1 MRAILV
7 DWIVHVHYNLKCK
20 IETLYLTIW
29 IIDTYLS
36 NKKIQ
41 RSQLQLLGIASL
53 LISCKINEICYPNI
67 LNFVKL
73 TDYAF
78 QKIELLEM
86 EKDILHVLDFNLCVP
101 TSIEFFQILSKL
113 FELNE
118 IQINFGKYFL
128 ESVLIDYDMIYFS
141 PSIIAFSSIYIS

>member
-1 MRAILV
+1 MPKNNFGFEQYIQIEEIYFNLLLEEKDLKIKPIYGYFTNQKDINEKMRAILV
-7 DWIVHVHYNLKCK
+7 DWIVQVHYNLKCK

-78 QKIELLEM
+78 QKIEL
-86 EKDILHVLDFNLCVP
+86 
-101 TSIEFFQILSKL
+101 S
-113 FELNE
+113 
-118 IQINFGKYFL
+118 Y
-128 ESVLIDYDMIYFS
+128 Y
-141 PSIIAFSSIYIS
+141 

>member
-1 MRAILV
+1 
-7 DWIVHVHYNLKCK
+7 
-20 IETLYLTIW
+20 
-29 IIDTYLS
+29 
-36 NKKIQ
+36 
-41 RSQLQLLGIASL
+41 
-53 LISCKINEICYPNI
+53 
-67 LNFVKL
+67 
-73 TDYAF
+73 
-78 QKIELLEM
+78 M

-141 PSIIAFSSIYIS
+141 PSIIAFSSIYIIMKFFKLKHYKYLFRIYSLINSEKLEKIIKDCGRKMCFLVKNLSESNLNSIKEKY